1 MTSHVGII
9 GYPLGHSIS
18 PAFQQA
24 AFDHLS
30 LDVTYERWETPPE
43 ELARRFELLRE
54 PDCLGANV
62 TVPYKQ
68 DALRLI
74 DEIDPLAE
82 RIGAINT
89 VVNRDGRLHGYNTD
103 AEGFLRSL
111 REEAGFDPTGKRVL
125 IVGAGGA
132 ARAVAFALAN
142 AGADHIVI
150 ANRTVRRAQVLA
162 DAVSSATGAK
172 AEASPLPP
180 TKGDTFFDLIVQ
192 CTSVGMQGGAEEGQS
207 PDVTALISAT
217 TLVSDL
223 VYNPLET
230 PLLRKARE
238 GGAKVSGGLGML
250 VYQGAAAFSLW
261 TGQAAPVDTMYA
273 AAKQALGATV

>member
-24 AFDHLS
+24 AFDLLG

-43 ELARRFELLRE
+43 KLARRFELLRE

-68 DALRLI
+68 DALKLV

-111 REEAGFDPTGKRVL
+111 REETGFDPTEKRVL
-125 IVGAGGA
+125 VVGAGGA
-132 ARAVAFALAN
+132 ARAVAFALAD
-142 AGADHIVI
+142 AGATRIVI
-150 ANRTVRRAQVLA
+150 ANRTVSRAQGLA
-162 DAVSSATGAK
+162 DVVSSTTGIK
-172 AEASPLPP
+172 VEASPLPP
-180 TKGDTFFDLIVQ
+180 DQNDASFNLIVQ
-192 CTSVGMQGGAEEGQS
+192 CTSVGMRGGPEES
-207 PDVTALISAT
+207 EAPDVTALVT
-217 TLVSDL
+217 PGTLVADL

-230 PLLRKARE
+230 PLLREARE
-238 GGAKVSGGLGML
+238 RGAKVSGGLGML

-273 AAKQALGATV
+273 AAKQALGVTV